1 MGRAY
6 NPARIIKSSGVHT
19 FYIGKPSDPII
30 QAFEAYC
37 IHTEQTFSETCRD
50 MIVIALVYMGFIE
63 DPGIDKGIFLN
74 VGEGTFTPKY
84 YAFRK
89 KAEAARRLQLSRLKK
104 EKEEKEEIDKSKV
117 KQEKAKILETVDDET
132 AFD

>member
-19 FYIGKPSDPII
+19 FYIGKPEDPVP

-50 MIVIALVYMGFIE
+50 MLVIALVHLGLIK
-63 DPGIDKGIFLN
+63 DPGIAKGIFLKA
-74 VGEGTFTPKY
+74 GEGTFAPKY

-89 KAEAARRLQLSRLKK
+89 RAEEGRKCQLQRLAQ
-104 EKEEKEEIDKSKV
+104 EE
-117 KQEKAKILETVDDET
+117 QEKLSKKKSQRET
-132 AFD
+132 AFR

>member
-19 FYIGKPSDPII
+19 FYIGRPEDPII

-50 MIVIALVYMGFIE
+50 MIVIALVHLGFIE
-63 DPGIDKGIFLN
+63 DPGVDKGIFLN
-74 VGEGTFTPKY
+74 VGEGKFTPKY

-89 KAEAARRLQLSRLKK
+89 RAEESRKVQLQRLDQEKREQERVLK
-104 EKEEKEEIDKSKV
+104 EKQ
-117 KQEKAKILETVDDET
+117 KQAKAKKAKAET

>member
-19 FYIGKPSDPII
+19 FYIGRPEDPII

-50 MIVIALVYMGFIE
+50 MIVIALVHLGFIE
-63 DPGIDKGIFLN
+63 DPGVDKGIFLN
-74 VGEGTFTPKY
+74 VGEGKFTPKY

-89 KAEAARRLQLSRLKK
+89 RAEESRKAQLQRLDQEKREQERVLK
-104 EKEEKEEIDKSKV
+104 EKQ
-117 KQEKAKILETVDDET
+117 KQAKAKKAKAET

>member
-19 FYIGKPSDPII
+19 FYIGRPEDPII

-50 MIVIALVYMGFIE
+50 MIVIALVHLGFIE
-63 DPGIDKGIFLN
+63 DPGVDKGIFLN
-74 VGEGTFTPKY
+74 VGEGKFTPKY

-89 KAEAARRLQLSRLKK
+89 RAEESRKVQLQRLDQEKREQERILK
-104 EKEEKEEIDKSKV
+104 EKQ
-117 KQEKAKILETVDDET
+117 KQAKAKKAKAET

>member
-1 MGRAY
+1 MGRSY

-19 FYIGKPSDPII
+19 FYIGKPEDPII

-50 MIVIALVYMGFIE
+50 MIVIALVHLGMIE
-63 DPGIDKGIFLN
+63 DPGIDEDVFLN
-74 VGEGTFTPKY
+74 AGEGVFTPKY

-89 KAEAARRLQLSRLKK
+89 NAEASRRLQLQRLEQEKMEQEQIQKDKK
-104 EKEEKEEIDKSKV
+104 KKLENKPVKV
-117 KQEKAKILETVDDET
+117 KAIKS

>member
-6 NPARIIKSSGVHT
+6 NPTRVIKSSGVHT
-19 FYIGKPSDPII
+19 FYIGQPEDPIV

-50 MIVIALVYMGFIE
+50 MIVIALVRLGFIK
-63 DPGIDKGIFLN
+63 DPGIDDGKFLN
-74 VGEGTFTPKY
+74 VGEGEFTPEY
-84 YAFRK
+84 YEFRK
-89 KAEAARRLQLSRLKK
+89 QAEHSRKLQLQRLQEKQKK
-104 EKEEKEEIDKSKV
+104 EKKKK
-117 KQEKAKILETVDDET
+117 KIAQVDET